1 MFSIPF
7 LHAEEVEIDWPK
19 HFFVYEKALMAI
31 KEKIPKVE
39 TNRYHLLMQYAD
51 DYLVL
56 SSASLLPR
64 SNAKAV
70 LDSSIRNELLGYY
83 ISYHQQIALTVTTV
97 ELQTHLE
104 THLKAPK
111 ETKQIVEEALK
122 NVFEEGH
129 NFLKAEEAKLADFIE
144 ARGMIAFN
152 ATEGIL
158 FENLILYDKMKKEL
172 LQLKIAPHLRLQ
184 VFKICQN
191 FIDNQKKKFEKQNE
205 ILINSI
211 RAQIVKATLIV
222 ANNNSKFNKIMLD
235 AQKIPKNKYKD
246 SYKILRQKYD
256 EYMNLVLIPNCDGYV
271 VGLHV
276 ANNLPIFE
284 TIALENL
291 VAFNMISCYGA
302 KLSLDLSHANPVIHS
317 REGLYETFKLFKTKI
332 EALISR
338 LSDAESRLEDH
349 LYTSEWGPR
358 SGISGYTVI
367 TFQTTLSEMFLMIEI
382 HNSEPDKNCHLKCG
396 ICLCT
401 ALQARIFII
410 FVSLAGYTLS
420 AVTWPFSEYVEVL
433 NSLKSRIPRSDPSN
447 REYYVMKDMA
457 NDYLAISVS
466 LLLPLN
472 NGRTVVPKIVATEMV
487 AFHVACHQQLM
498 FLIDLLSFKDEY
510 LLDIKINEELRR
522 VLIGRFQN
530 FFKDI
535 VDHVNL
541 KKLKL
546 SKFIEEN
553 GSVTLDFSD
562 SLNYESS
569 DIFERDINGLSEL
582 TKHMILVDFNNFI
595 EEKKEAL
602 HSTTETLI
610 YSLYMFIAG
619 FVTNVDQQL
628 FVDNKIIEFFES
640 LCSKAVGLIKH
651 LTWAIDQFP
660 NEKLSDRDFQ
670 SLINDYD
677 RGDKKGT

>member
-1 MFSIPF
+1 
-7 LHAEEVEIDWPK
+7 
-19 HFFVYEKALMAI
+19 
-31 KEKIPKVE
+31 
-39 TNRYHLLMQYAD
+39 
-51 DYLVL
+51 
-56 SSASLLPR
+56 
-64 SNAKAV
+64 
-70 LDSSIRNELLGYY
+70 
-83 ISYHQQIALTVTTV
+83 
-97 ELQTHLE
+97 
-104 THLKAPK
+104 
-111 ETKQIVEEALK
+111 
-122 NVFEEGH
+122 
-129 NFLKAEEAKLADFIE
+129 
-144 ARGMIAFN
+144 
-152 ATEGIL
+152 
-158 FENLILYDKMKKEL
+158 
-172 LQLKIAPHLRLQ
+172 
-184 VFKICQN
+184 
-191 FIDNQKKKFEKQNE
+191 
-205 ILINSI
+205 
-211 RAQIVKATLIV
+211 
-222 ANNNSKFNKIMLD
+222 
-235 AQKIPKNKYKD
+235 
-246 SYKILRQKYD
+246 
-256 EYMNLVLIPNCDGYV
+256 
-271 VGLHV
+271 
-276 ANNLPIFE
+276 
-284 TIALENL
+284 
-291 VAFNMISCYGA
+291 
-302 KLSLDLSHANPVIHS
+302 
-317 REGLYETFKLFKTKI
+317 
-332 EALISR
+332 
-338 LSDAESRLEDH
+338 
-349 LYTSEWGPR
+349 
-358 SGISGYTVI
+358 
-367 TFQTTLSEMFLMIEI
+367 
-382 HNSEPDKNCHLKCG
+382 
-396 ICLCT
+396 
-401 ALQARIFII
+401 
-410 FVSLAGYTLS
+410 
-420 AVTWPFSEYVEVL
+420 
-433 NSLKSRIPRSDPSN
+433 LKSRIPRSDPSN

-569 DIFERDINGLSEL
+569 DIFERVKKGLKDINGLSEL

-670 SLINDYD
+670 SLINDY
-677 RGDKKGT
+677 GDYMDSIFYMQIEEIRKEHEDFLERNGVYQMIFENFQYYVQLQCYQIKVRILEIKLNPIVNYKVFLRETLNEVIRRLNFIINETSNNRIAANAHLETVDETQHWKDLFQGYIFSQGPRSLLS